1 MNSANV
7 TERSCLSHVDCAHV
21 DCAQADLAQ
30 ADLAQA
36 DLVQAGCEQAD
47 CVQASCEQAEYA
59 QVEALAREMLEQ
71 TRETL
76 AMAFRYLDVALW
88 HMPFAA
94 REFDAPLAT
103 DGITLFFDPYRVVL
117 RFRESPDD
125 LVRDYL
131 HLLLHCIFRQPF
143 QVGFPDWASW
153 STACDVT
160 SELTAWEMCNSRFPC
175 AHDFE
180 LEDLFS
186 TLKKALGAITPLK
199 VYRELVAYRYGVGAS
214 VFDGIP
220 RDAVQR
226 WLDELV
232 VRDSHIAWEH
242 SKYHNLFEGGESVEE
257 GAGDELIE
265 QRNVADLI
273 NGGNANGNGDDQDDS
288 QDADDGNDEGEG
300 EESNSP
306 KRKTKRDL
314 RDDAHSSR
322 IEPKKS
328 AAAQE
333 EWDGIYKQVEMDLRT
348 AALQEAETAGMLV
361 AQIELAKRKPVDY
374 EAFLRSFAST
384 EEDLRINDEEFDYIF
399 YMFGFDMYG
408 NMPLIDPLEYQE
420 VSCVREFVI
429 AIDTS
434 ASCKGELVTNFL
446 TRTCEILQN
455 TAQFGRDV
463 NIHIIQCDARVQ
475 DDVVITSLDQLSAYT
490 SDLHVKGLG
499 GTDFRPVF
507 EHVNDLVDRGEFEN
521 LRGLIYFTDGKG
533 TYPEHMPPY
542 DTAFVFLEEDGIPVR
557 VPPWAMKVVLD
568 EDGIRTI

>member
-1 MNSANV
+1 MSSCDIQ
-7 TERSCLSHVDCAHV
+7 ERSP
-21 DCAQADLAQ
+21 
-30 ADLAQA
+30 
-36 DLVQAGCEQAD
+36 
-47 CVQASCEQAEYA
+47 ASQLEYA

-71 TRETL
+71 SRETL
-76 AMAFRYLDVALW
+76 AMTFRYLDIALW
-88 HMPFAA
+88 HMPFEPS
-94 REFDAPLAT
+94 EFDAALAT
-103 DGITLFFDPYRVVL
+103 DGIVLFFDPYRVVA
-117 RFRESPDD
+117 RFKQSPDD

-143 QVGFPDWASW
+143 QVGFPDRASW

-160 SELTAWEMCNSRFPC
+160 AELTAWEMCRLRFPS

-180 LEDLFS
+180 LEDLFA
-186 TLKKALGAITPLK
+186 TLKKSLGAITPLK
-199 VYRELVAYRYGVGAS
+199 VYREVIAYRHDVGPS
-214 VFDGIP
+214 VFDNVP
-220 RDAVQR
+220 HDVVEQ

-232 VRDSHIAWEH
+232 IRDSHVAWEH
-242 SKYHNLFEGGESVEE
+242 GNRDNPSDNSESAA
-257 GAGDELIE
+257 GAGDKLRE
-265 QRNVADLI
+265 QTGIAD
-273 NGGNANGNGDDQDDS
+273 AGDS
-288 QDADDGNDEGEG
+288 GNDDDDVQREPEDSGDEGAED
-300 EESNSP
+300 EALDNMT
-306 KRKTKRDL
+306 KMKKRDI
-314 RDDAHSSR
+314 RDENHSPHVVPQGSADA
-322 IEPKKS
+322 E
-328 AAAQE
+328 E

-348 AALQEAETAGMLV
+348 AAMQEAETPGMLV

-399 YMFGFDMYG
+399 YMFGFEMYG

-420 VSCVREFVI
+420 VNCVREFVI

-434 ASCKGELVTNFL
+434 ASCKGALVTNFV

-475 DDVVITSLDQLSAYT
+475 DETVITSLDQLGEFTSAMQ
-490 SDLHVKGLG
+490 VVGLG

-507 EHVNDLVDRGEFEN
+507 DHVNKLVEDGEFEN
-521 LRGLIYFTDGKG
+521 LRGLIYFTDGQG
-533 TYPEHMPPY
+533 TYPESMPPY

-568 EDGIRTI
+568 ENGIRSI

>member
-1 MNSANV
+1 MASNDIKES
-7 TERSCLSHVDCAHV
+7 SPS
-21 DCAQADLAQ
+21 AQA
-30 ADLAQA
+30 
-36 DLVQAGCEQAD
+36 E
-47 CVQASCEQAEYA
+47 SA
-59 QVEALAREMLEQ
+59 QVELLAREMLEQ

-76 AMAFRYLDVALW
+76 AMTFRYLDIALW
-88 HMPFAA
+88 HMPFES

-103 DGITLFFDPYRVVL
+103 DGMTLFFDPYRVVA
-117 RFRESPDD
+117 RFKQSPDD

-143 QVGFPDWASW
+143 QVGFPDWPSW

-186 TLKKALGAITPLK
+186 SLKRALGAITPLK
-199 VYRELVAYRYGVGAS
+199 VYRELVAYRCGAGQS
-214 VFDGIP
+214 VFDGMP
-220 RDAVQR
+220 RDVVQR

-232 VRDSHIAWEH
+232 VRDSHVAWERGKH
-242 SKYHNLFEGGESVEE
+242 HNLFESGESAEE
-257 GAGDELIE
+257 AEGDELHE
-265 QRNVADLI
+265 QSNVADVI
-273 NGGNANGNGDDQDDS
+273 EDGSSNSN
-288 QDADDGNDEGEG
+288 DADGGEQSDAQDSDDGDAEDGSSAGSE
-300 EESNSP
+300 
-306 KRKTKRDL
+306 KRMKRDP
-314 RDDAHSSR
+314 RDEAHSSR
-322 IEPKKS
+322 IEPQKKQ
-328 AAAQE
+328 AAQE
-333 EWDGIYKQVEMDLRT
+333 EWDGIYKQIEMDLRT
-348 AALQEAETAGMLV
+348 AAVQEAETPGMLV
-361 AQIELAKRKPVDY
+361 AQIELAARKPVDY

-399 YMFGFDMYG
+399 YMYGFERYG

-434 ASCKGELVTNFL
+434 ASCKGELVTSFI

-475 DDVVITSLDQLSAYT
+475 DETVITSLDQLSAYT
-490 SDLHVKGLG
+490 SDLQVKGLG

-507 EHVNDLVDRGEFEN
+507 EHVNELVEGGEFEN
-521 LRGLIYFTDGKG
+521 LRGLIYFTDGQG

-542 DTAFVFLEEDGIPVR
+542 DTAFVFLEESGIPVR

-568 EDGIRTI
+568 EDGIRSI

>member
-1 MNSANV
+1 MKSTNA
-7 TERSCLSHVDCAHV
+7 TESSFPTQIDCAQSGCAQG
-21 DCAQADLAQ
+21 DCAQADHAQ
-30 ADLAQA
+30 
-36 DLVQAGCEQAD
+36 V
-47 CVQASCEQAEYA
+47 EYE

-76 AMAFRYLDVALW
+76 AMTFRYLDIALW
-88 HMPFAA
+88 HMPFEP

-103 DGITLFFDPYRVVL
+103 DGIALFFDPYRVVV

-143 QVGFPDWASW
+143 QVGFPDWESW

-180 LEDLFS
+180 LEDLLS
-186 TLKKALGAITPLK
+186 TLKRALGAITPLK
-199 VYRELVAYRYGVGAS
+199 VYRELVAYRYGIGSSA
-214 VFDGIP
+214 FDDVP
-220 RDAVQR
+220 RDVVQR

-242 SKYHNLFEGGESVEE
+242 SKYHNLFEGGESAEE
-257 GAGDELIE
+257 AAGDELLE
-265 QRNVADLI
+265 QRNVADVI
-273 NGGNANGNGDDQDDS
+273 NSGEGNGDGQDD
-288 QDADDGNDEGEG
+288 QQETEDDNGEG
-300 EESNSP
+300 KGSDGAG
-306 KRKTKRDL
+306 RKTRRDL

-322 IEPKKS
+322 IEPEKRN
-328 AAAQE
+328 AAQE
-333 EWDGIYKQVEMDLRT
+333 DWDGIYKQVEMDLRT
-348 AALQEAETAGMLV
+348 AALQEAETPGMLV

-475 DDVVITSLDQLSAYT
+475 DDAVITSLDQLGAYT
-490 SDLHVKGLG
+490 SDLQVKGLG

-568 EDGIRTI
+568 ENGIRTL